1 MNRLLFALALGLI
14 CIQSATAG
22 SPVNSL
28 SNGKTGSISF
38 ESIPTISMNQFLAGT
53 AGQKSTVISGSL
65 NLPNNVEKPVPAV
78 VILHGAGGVHRN
90 EKDWASRLR
99 RIGLA
104 TFIVN
109 SNKRPSCRKAPGAL
123 EATCYD
129 SNQGMV
135 NIVDAYRALE
145 LLSTHPLIESGR
157 IAVMGFSV
165 GGKASLYSSV
175 KRFQKLWGTSGHEF
189 SAFVSFYPA
198 CNIRFDKD
206 EDVSNKPIRVFHGA
220 QDEWSSPSVCKE
232 YIDLLITARNDV
244 EITVY
249 DKAHH
254 GFDSKSEQ
262 GAPSSVSGTF
272 HVNCRFKEDRQIGEI
287 VQEGYTKK
295 DKTKYVMSDLDDNFS
310 VAIKKFV
317 KAQAG
322 GGDFATQFGKCV
334 VDQVY
339 LLNDDTKS
347 AVIQHGVK
355 KAFGKLSGPDA
366 MALDQVF
373 STCET
378 GGGEESGGWF
388 LMHDTSCVTS
398 KARIKYN
405 KVAAKQSIEAVTEF
419 FAETFSIDLSNLP
432 LATSSTKS
440 SDKKDSSTERD

>member
-38 ESIPTISMNQFLAGT
+38 KSIPTISMNQFLAGT

-65 NLPNNVEKPVPAV
+65 ILPNKVEKPVPAV
-78 VILHGAGGVHRN
+78 VILHGQGGVHRN

-99 RIGLA
+99 RIGIA

-109 SNKRPSCRKAPGAL
+109 SNKRPDCRNG
-123 EATCYD
+123 TCYD
-129 SNQGMV
+129 SHQGMV

-145 LLSTHPLIESGR
+145 LLSTHPLIESSR

-175 KRFQKLWGTSGHEF
+175 KRFQQLWGTSGHEF
-189 SAFVSFYPA
+189 AAFVSFYPA

-206 EDVSNKPIRVFHGA
+206 EGVSNKPIRVFHGA

-232 YIDLLITARNDV
+232 YIELLIVAGNDV
-244 EITVY
+244 EITIY

-254 GFDSKSEQ
+254 GFDSMPEQ
-262 GAPSSVSGTF
+262 GAPTTVSSTF
-272 HVNCRFKEDRQIGEI
+272 HVNCRFEEDSQIGEI
-287 VQEGYTKK
+287 VQEGYTPK
-295 DKTKYVMSDLDDNFS
+295 DKTKYVNSDLDENFS

-322 GGDFATQFGKCV
+322 GGDFATQFANCV
-334 VDQVY
+334 ADQVY

-347 AVIQHGVK
+347 AVIQHGIK
-355 KAFGKLSGPDA
+355 KAFGKLLPRDA
-366 MALDQVF
+366 MALDQAF
-373 STCET
+373 STCE
-378 GGGEESGGWF
+378 GEEGEGSDGWF
-388 LMHDTSCVTS
+388 LMHDPSCLTS

-405 KVAAKQSIEAVTEF
+405 KVAANQSIQAVTEF

-432 LATSSTKS
+432 PATSSTKS
-440 SDKKDSSTERD
+440 SDKKDSSTGRD

>member
-1 MNRLLFALALGLI
+1 
-14 CIQSATAG
+14 
-22 SPVNSL
+22 
-28 SNGKTGSISF
+28 
-38 ESIPTISMNQFLAGT
+38 
-53 AGQKSTVISGSL
+53 
-65 NLPNNVEKPVPAV
+65 
-78 VILHGAGGVHRN
+78 
-90 EKDWASRLR
+90 
-99 RIGLA
+99 
-104 TFIVN
+104 
-109 SNKRPSCRKAPGAL
+109 
-123 EATCYD
+123 
-129 SNQGMV
+129 MV

-206 EDVSNKPIRVFHGA
+206 EDVSDKPIRVFHGA

-232 YIDLLITARNDV
+232 YIDLLIAAGNDV

-366 MALDQVF
+366 MALDQIF
-373 STCET
+373 LTCEE
-378 GGGEESGGWF
+378 GGGEESSGWF

-432 LATSSTKS
+432 SATSSTKS
-440 SDKKDSSTERD
+440 SAKKDSTTGRD

>member
-38 ESIPTISMNQFLAGT
+38 KSIPTISMNQFLAGT

-65 NLPNNVEKPVPAV
+65 ILPNKVEKPVPAV
-78 VILHGAGGVHRN
+78 VILHGQGGVHRN

-99 RIGLA
+99 RIGIA

-109 SNKRPSCRKAPGAL
+109 SNKRPDCRNG
-123 EATCYD
+123 TCYD
-129 SNQGMV
+129 SHQGMV

-145 LLSTHPLIESGR
+145 LLSTHPLIESSR

-175 KRFQKLWGTSGHEF
+175 KRFQQLWGTSGHEF
-189 SAFVSFYPA
+189 AAFVSFYPA

-206 EDVSNKPIRVFHGA
+206 EGVSNKPIRVFHGA

-232 YIDLLITARNDV
+232 YIELLIAAGNDA
-244 EITVY
+244 EITIY
-249 DKAHH
+249 DKVHH
-254 GFDSKSEQ
+254 GFDSKPEQ
-262 GAPSSVSGTF
+262 GAPTTVSSTF
-272 HVNCRFKEDRQIGEI
+272 HVNCRFEEDSQIGEI
-287 VQEGYTKK
+287 VQEGYTPK
-295 DKTKYVMSDLDDNFS
+295 DKTKYVNSDLDENFS

-317 KAQAG
+317 TAQAG
-322 GGDFATQFGKCV
+322 GGDFATQFANCV
-334 VDQVY
+334 ADQVY

-347 AVIQHGVK
+347 AVIQHGIK
-355 KAFGKLSGPDA
+355 KAFGKLLPRDA
-366 MALDQVF
+366 MALDQAF
-373 STCET
+373 STCE
-378 GGGEESGGWF
+378 GEGGEGSDGWF
-388 LMHDTSCVTS
+388 LMHDPSCLTS

-405 KVAAKQSIEAVTEF
+405 KVAANQSIQAVTEF

-432 LATSSTKS
+432 PATSSTKS
-440 SDKKDSSTERD
+440 SDKKDSSTGRDQ

>member
-1 MNRLLFALALGLI
+1 MSRLLFALALGLI

-53 AGQKSTVISGSL
+53 AGQESTVISGSL
-65 NLPNNVEKPVPAV
+65 DLPNKVEKPVPAV
-78 VILHGAGGVHRN
+78 VILHGQGGVHRN

-99 RIGLA
+99 RIGIA

-109 SNKRPSCRKAPGAL
+109 SNKRPDCRNG
-123 EATCYD
+123 TCYD
-129 SNQGMV
+129 SHQGMV

-145 LLSTHPLIESGR
+145 LLSTHPLIESSR

-175 KRFQKLWGTSGHEF
+175 KRFQQLWGTSGHEF
-189 SAFVSFYPA
+189 AAFVSFYPA

-206 EDVSNKPIRVFHGA
+206 EGVSNKPIRVFHGA
-220 QDEWSSPSVCKE
+220 QDEWTSPSVCKE
-232 YIDLLITARNDV
+232 YIELLIAAGNDV
-244 EITVY
+244 EITIY

-254 GFDSKSEQ
+254 GFDSKPEQ
-262 GAPSSVSGTF
+262 GAPTTVSSTF
-272 HVNCRFKEDRQIGEI
+272 HVNCRFEEDSQIGEI
-287 VQEGYTKK
+287 VQEGYTPK
-295 DKTKYVMSDLDDNFS
+295 DKTKYVNSDLDENFS
-310 VAIKKFV
+310 IAIKKFV

-322 GGDFATQFGKCV
+322 GGDFATQFANCV
-334 VDQVY
+334 ADQVY

-347 AVIQHGVK
+347 AVIQHGIK
-355 KAFGKLSGPDA
+355 KAFGKLLPRDA
-366 MALDQVF
+366 MALDQAF
-373 STCET
+373 STCE
-378 GGGEESGGWF
+378 GEEGEESGGWF
-388 LMHDTSCVTS
+388 LMHDPSCLTS

-405 KVAAKQSIEAVTEF
+405 KVAANQSIQAVTEF

-432 LATSSTKS
+432 PTTSSTKS
-440 SDKKDSSTERD
+440 SGKKDSSTGRD

>member
-1 MNRLLFALALGLI
+1 MNRLLFTLALGFI

-28 SNGKTGSISF
+28 SNGKTGRISF

-53 AGQKSTVISGSL
+53 AGQKSIVISGSL
-65 NLPNNVEKPVPAV
+65 ILPNKVEKPVPAV
-78 VILHGAGGVHRN
+78 VILHGQGGVHRN

-99 RIGLA
+99 RIGIA

-109 SNKRPSCRKAPGAL
+109 SNKRPDCRNG
-123 EATCYD
+123 TCYD
-129 SNQGMV
+129 SHQGMV
-135 NIVDAYRALE
+135 NIVDAYRALD
-145 LLSTHPLIESGR
+145 LLSTHPLIESTQ

-175 KRFQKLWGTSGHEF
+175 NRFQQLWGASEYEF
-189 SAFVSFYPA
+189 AAFVSFYPG

-206 EDVSNKPIRVFHGA
+206 GGVSNKPIRVFHGA

-232 YIDLLITARNDV
+232 YIELLIAAGNDA
-244 EITVY
+244 EITIY

-254 GFDSKSEQ
+254 GFDSKPEQ
-262 GAPSSVSGTF
+262 GAPTTVSSTF
-272 HVNCRFKEDRQIGEI
+272 HVNCRFEEDSQIGEI
-287 VQEGYTKK
+287 VQEGYTPK
-295 DKTKYVMSDLDDNFS
+295 DKTKYVNSDLDENFS

-322 GGDFATQFGKCV
+322 GGDFATQFANCV
-334 VDQVY
+334 ADQVY

-347 AVIQHGVK
+347 AVIQHGIK
-355 KAFGKLSGPDA
+355 KAFGKLLPRDA
-366 MALDQVF
+366 MALDQAF
-373 STCET
+373 STCE
-378 GGGEESGGWF
+378 GEESEGSDGWF
-388 LMHDTSCVTS
+388 LMHDPSCLTS

-405 KVAAKQSIEAVTEF
+405 KVAANQSIQAVTEF

-432 LATSSTKS
+432 PTTSSTKS
-440 SDKKDSSTERD
+440 SGKKDSSTGRD

>member
-14 CIQSATAG
+14 CTQAATAG
-22 SPVNSL
+22 APVNSL

-65 NLPNNVEKPVPAV
+65 ILPNKVEKPVPAV
-78 VILHGAGGVHRN
+78 VILHGQGGVHRN

-99 RIGLA
+99 RIGIA

-109 SNKRPSCRKAPGAL
+109 SNKRPDCRNG
-123 EATCYD
+123 TCYD
-129 SNQGMV
+129 SHQGMV

-145 LLSTHPLIESGR
+145 LLSTHPLIESTQ

-175 KRFQKLWGTSGHEF
+175 NRFQQLWGASEYEF
-189 SAFVSFYPA
+189 AAFVSFYPG

-206 EDVSNKPIRVFHGA
+206 EGVSNKPIRVFHGA

-232 YIDLLITARNDV
+232 YIELLIAAGNDA
-244 EITVY
+244 EITIY

-254 GFDSKSEQ
+254 GFDSKPEQ
-262 GAPSSVSGTF
+262 GAPTTVSSTF
-272 HVNCRFKEDRQIGEI
+272 HVNCRFEEDSQIGEI
-287 VQEGYTKK
+287 VQEGYTPK
-295 DKTKYVMSDLDDNFS
+295 DKTKYVNSDLDENFS

-322 GGDFATQFGKCV
+322 GGDFATQFANCV
-334 VDQVY
+334 ADQVY

-347 AVIQHGVK
+347 AVIQHGIK
-355 KAFGKLSGPDA
+355 KAFGKLLPRDA
-366 MALDQVF
+366 MALDQAF
-373 STCET
+373 STCE
-378 GGGEESGGWF
+378 GEEGEGSDGWF
-388 LMHDTSCVTS
+388 LMHDPSCLTS

-405 KVAAKQSIEAVTEF
+405 KVAANQSIQAVTEF

-432 LATSSTKS
+432 LVTSSTKS
-440 SDKKDSSTERD
+440 SDKKDSSTGRD

>member
-1 MNRLLFALALGLI
+1 MNRLIFALALGVI
-14 CIQSATAG
+14 CTQAATAG

-65 NLPNNVEKPVPAV
+65 DLPNNVEKPVPAV

-109 SNKRPSCRKAPGAL
+109 SNKRPGCRKAPGAL

-135 NIVDAYRALE
+135 NIVDAYRALA
-145 LLSTHPLIESGR
+145 LLSTHPLIDPSR

-165 GGKASLYSSV
+165 GGKASLYSGV
-175 KRFQKLWGTSGHEF
+175 KRFQQLWDVSGLEF
-189 SAFVSFYPA
+189 AAFVSFYPA

-206 EDVSNKPIRVFHGA
+206 EDVSDKPIRIFYGA

-232 YIDLLITARNDV
+232 YIELLNAAGSDV

-254 GFDSKSEQ
+254 GFDSKSEE
-262 GAPSSVSGTF
+262 GAPTSVSGTF
-272 HVNCRFKEDRQIGEI
+272 HVNCRFTEDREIGEI
-287 VQEGYTKK
+287 VQEGYKKK
-295 DKTKYVMSDLDDNFS
+295 DKTKYVMSELDENFS

-366 MALDQVF
+366 MALDQIF
-373 STCET
+373 STCEE

-405 KVAAKQSIEAVTEF
+405 KVAAKQSIQAVTEF

-432 LATSSTKS
+432 LVTSSTKS
-440 SDKKDSSTERD
+440 SDKKDSSTGRD

>member
-175 KRFQKLWGTSGHEF
+175 KRFQQLWGASEHEF
-189 SAFVSFYPA
+189 AAFVSFYPA

-232 YIDLLITARNDV
+232 YIDLLIAAGNDV

-310 VAIKKFV
+310 AAIKKFV

-440 SDKKDSSTERD
+440 SDKKDSSTGKD

>member
-65 NLPNNVEKPVPAV
+65 ILPNKVEKPVPAV
-78 VILHGAGGVHRN
+78 VILHGQGGVHRN

-99 RIGLA
+99 RIGIA

-109 SNKRPSCRKAPGAL
+109 SNKRPDCRNG
-123 EATCYD
+123 TCYD
-129 SNQGMV
+129 SHQGMV

-145 LLSTHPLIESGR
+145 LLSTHPLIESSR

-175 KRFQKLWGTSGHEF
+175 KRFQQLWGTSGHEF
-189 SAFVSFYPA
+189 AAFVSFYPA

-232 YIDLLITARNDV
+232 YIDLLIAAGNDV

-310 VAIKKFV
+310 AAIKKFV

-405 KVAAKQSIEAVTEF
+405 KVAAKQSIQAVTEF

-432 LATSSTKS
+432 PTTSSTKS
-440 SDKKDSSTERD
+440 SDKKDSSTGRD

>member
-1 MNRLLFALALGLI
+1 MNRLLFTLALGFI

-28 SNGKTGSISF
+28 SNGKTGRISF

-53 AGQKSTVISGSL
+53 AGQKSIVISGSL
-65 NLPNNVEKPVPAV
+65 ILPNKVEKPVPAV
-78 VILHGAGGVHRN
+78 VILHGQGGVHRN

-99 RIGLA
+99 RIGIA

-109 SNKRPSCRKAPGAL
+109 SNKRPDCRNG
-123 EATCYD
+123 TCYD
-129 SNQGMV
+129 SHQGMV
-135 NIVDAYRALE
+135 NIVDAYRALD
-145 LLSTHPLIESGR
+145 LLSTHPLIESTQ

-175 KRFQKLWGTSGHEF
+175 NRFQQLWGASEYEF
-189 SAFVSFYPA
+189 AAFVSFYPG

-206 EDVSNKPIRVFHGA
+206 EGVSNKPIRVFHGA

-232 YIDLLITARNDV
+232 YIELLIAAGNDA
-244 EITVY
+244 EITIY

-254 GFDSKSEQ
+254 GFDSKPEQ
-262 GAPSSVSGTF
+262 GAPTTVSSTF
-272 HVNCRFKEDRQIGEI
+272 HVNCRFEEDSQIGEI
-287 VQEGYTKK
+287 VQEGYTPK
-295 DKTKYVMSDLDDNFS
+295 DKTKYVNSDLDENFS

-322 GGDFATQFGKCV
+322 GGDFATQFANCV
-334 VDQVY
+334 ADQVY

-347 AVIQHGVK
+347 AVIQHGIK
-355 KAFGKLSGPDA
+355 KAFGKLLPRDA
-366 MALDQVF
+366 MALDQAF
-373 STCET
+373 STCE
-378 GGGEESGGWF
+378 GEEGEGSDGWF
-388 LMHDTSCVTS
+388 LMHDPSCLTS

-405 KVAAKQSIEAVTEF
+405 KVAAKQSIQAVTEF

-432 LATSSTKS
+432 PTTSSTKS
-440 SDKKDSSTERD
+440 SGKKDSSTGRD

>member
-38 ESIPTISMNQFLAGT
+38 KSIPTISMNQFLAGT

-65 NLPNNVEKPVPAV
+65 ILPNKVEKPVPAV
-78 VILHGAGGVHRN
+78 VILHGQGGVHRN

-99 RIGLA
+99 RIGIA

-109 SNKRPSCRKAPGAL
+109 SNKRPDCRNG
-123 EATCYD
+123 TCYD
-129 SNQGMV
+129 SHQGMV

-145 LLSTHPLIESGR
+145 LLSTHPLIESSR

-175 KRFQKLWGTSGHEF
+175 KRFQQLWGTSGHEF
-189 SAFVSFYPA
+189 AAFVSFYPA

-232 YIDLLITARNDV
+232 YIDLLIAAGNDV

-310 VAIKKFV
+310 AAIKKFV

-366 MALDQVF
+366 MALDQIF
-373 STCET
+373 STCEE

-440 SDKKDSSTERD
+440 SDKKDSSTGKD